1 MYPSI
6 RWSIGVAIIAL
17 IGATPQARAQST
29 SRLYDKWQIHLSGAV
44 VVMGT
49 DIRVDGSNSEGT
61 EIDGEDVLGLS
72 REKFQPRAA
81 VRWRPGRRH
90 ELELGYQFARRTAE
104 KTLERD
110 IVFADSTYT
119 AGLNLKST
127 FRTDQAFLVYRFAI
141 RARER
146 TQLGVGVAIGVFPFK
161 LEVDR
166 LASAGGSEVT
176 SSNERSFT
184 GPTGSLGVYGRF
196 LLGDRWYLESDLRGI
211 SITDRPLQREDRGG
225 QPGGAVLPLRET
237 GDRSWLRHQLGQA
250 HGGSAGGSKGILRN
264 AGLSDAARPAR
275 RGVEPVSYRASLE
288 SVPSMTL

>member
-17 IGATPQARAQST
+17 IGATPRAGAQST
-29 SRLYDKWQIHLSGAV
+29 SRLYEKWQIHLSGAV
-44 VVMGT
+44 VVLGT
-49 DIRVDGSNSEGT
+49 DIKVDGANTEGT
-61 EIDGEDVLGLS
+61 EIDAEDVLGLS

-90 ELELGYQFARRTAE
+90 EIELGYQFARRTAE

-127 FRTDQAFLVYRFAI
+127 FRTDQAFLAYRFAI

-146 TQLGVGVAIGVFPFK
+146 TQLGVGIGIGLFPLK
-161 LEVDR
+161 LEVER
-166 LASAGGSEVT
+166 LASVGGSEVT
-176 SSNERSFT
+176 SSSERSFI

-211 SITDRPLQREDRGG
+211 SITIDRFNAKIVEVNLGGRYFLSEKLAIDLGYGISSVKLTVDPPEDRQGFFG
-225 QPGGAVLPLRET
+225 TLDYPMQHVR
-237 GDRSWLRHQLGQA
+237 LGVVW
-250 HGGSAGGSKGILRN
+250 S
-264 AGLSDAARPAR
+264 P
-275 RGVEPVSYRASLE
+275 
-288 SVPSMTL
+288 

>member
-6 RWSIGVAIIAL
+6 CWSIGVAIIAL
-17 IGATPQARAQST
+17 IGATPRAGAQST
-29 SRLYDKWQIHLSGAV
+29 SRLYEKWQIHLSGAV

-49 DIRVDGSNSEGT
+49 NIKVDGANTEGT

-90 ELELGYQFARRTAE
+90 ELELGYQFARRTAD

-127 FRTDQAFLVYRFAI
+127 FRTDQAFLAYRFAL

-146 TQLGVGVAIGVFPFK
+146 TQLGVAVAIGVFPFK

-166 LASAGGSEVT
+166 LASVGGSEVT
-176 SSNERSFT
+176 SSSERSFV

-211 SITDRPLQREDRGG
+211 AIKIDRFKASVVEANLAGRYFLSDKLAMELGYGISAITLTVDPPEDREGFFG
-225 QPGGAVLPLRET
+225 KLDYPVQHVR
-237 GDRSWLRHQLGQA
+237 LGVVW
-250 HGGSAGGSKGILRN
+250 S
-264 AGLSDAARPAR
+264 P
-275 RGVEPVSYRASLE
+275 
-288 SVPSMTL
+288 